1 MSLQR
6 IGDTAQAAAT
16 ELTVGALTAIK
27 ASGQLMTK
35 GSEATVDIFGN
46 VADTGKN
53 LTGTVSN
60 VTGTIADLT
69 AQMQTKTKE
78 AAKALAITEQDITR
92 QKITLSK
99 GKADVSIAKSEAETQ
114 KQLLQIQNEYEI
126 AQEKLKSEQEAILAK
141 LKASETQKLLDQE
154 DNIKNQKMAYYY
166 GFKQNNSKV
175 PGFEK
180 SVNPFNRII
189 TNWCYS
195 YLPEYFVTT
204 NGEIIDIEYP
214 KEMPNGLR
222 PLTIMAEN
230 RNINNGDDKN
240 IIIDFEMKMLK
251 KWGGRIVAER
261 VPIIKYVTD
270 PDQNPIDGQMYYRLI
285 WFVCPAEYR
294 RGGKKRKT
302 NKTHKKRKTNRKR
315 TAARRHSRR

>member
-92 QKITLSK
+92 QKIALSK
-99 GKADVSIAKSEAETQ
+99 GTADVEIAKSEAETQ
-114 KQLLQIQNEYEI
+114 NQLLKIQNDYEI
-126 AQEKLKSEQEAILAK
+126 KQEELKSEQEAILAK

-166 GFKQNNSKV
+166 GFKQNNPNSEVGFKKSIIPLSK
-175 PGFEK
+175 
-180 SVNPFNRII
+180 
-189 TNWCYS
+189 WCYS
-195 YLPEYFVTT
+195 YIPEYFVTEK
-204 NGEIIDIEYP
+204 GDIIDIIYP
-214 KEMPNGLR
+214 AQMPNGGR
-222 PLTIMAEN
+222 QYPVTAINKNTMQNITIDLVTRMK
-230 RNINNGDDKN
+230 NGFIYTSQVK
-240 IIIDFEMKMLK
+240 
-251 KWGGRIVAER
+251 

-302 NKTHKKRKTNRKR
+302 HKTHKRRKSNRRR